1 MENSNAKVYLQYE
14 LEVAGFDPDLL
25 VQVSP
30 TSTLQQS
37 AYDTELQI
45 LHYNV

>member
-25 VQVSP
+25 VEVSGVTSQWPP
-30 TSTLQQS
+30 TTGPGVEQPC
-37 AYDTELQI
+37 
-45 LHYNV
+45 